1 MENFLKKT
9 GFTSIVTSLVFAIIG
24 IILITNPESTM
35 RVLSYILGTIFII
48 AGGIKTINYFISKG
62 NYDFYNYELIYGI
75 IAIIL
80 GAITIFYSAT
90 IRYSI

>member
-35 RVLSYILGTIFII
+35 IIISYILGAIFII

-80 GAITIFYSAT
+80 GVITIFYSAT